1 MVKKKILVVDDEPD
15 IVELIQARLVRAG
28 YDVICAYNGAE
39 ALRLAKTCMPHC
51 IVLDMMLP
59 DIQGSSV
66 CAQLKTDEKY
76 YRIPILLLTARNRDY
91 DKDIGRAVKADV
103 YMTKPFDQKELLRK
117 IQELLTGKS

>member
-1 MVKKKILVVDDEPD
+1 MLKKKILVVDDEPD
-15 IVELIQARLVRAG
+15 IVELIQARLTRQG
-28 YDVICAYNGAE
+28 YDVICACNGTE
-39 ALRLAKTCMPHC
+39 ALRLAKMCTPHC
-51 IVLDMMLP
+51 IILDMMLP

-76 YRIPILLLTARNRDY
+76 RMIPIILLTARSRDY

-103 YMTKPFDQKELLRK
+103 YMTKPFDQNELLDK